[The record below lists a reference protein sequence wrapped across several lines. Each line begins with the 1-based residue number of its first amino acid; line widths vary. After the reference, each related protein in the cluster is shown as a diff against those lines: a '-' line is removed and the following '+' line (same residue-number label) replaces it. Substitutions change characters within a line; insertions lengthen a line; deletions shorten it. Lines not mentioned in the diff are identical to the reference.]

1 MSESQ
6 VLNPGRKLV
15 VVWTEYVLHTNAA
28 RFFLLFV
35 WRISRNASLHW
46 HEFIRFGFECT
57 TVLAKEDC
65 FFPTFYLAVVVLDEC
80 ASQGRGGSRNLMAL
94 SGHLEPWALVWESP
108 ALLSGDERERADQG
122 EDMWGNHLATTL
134 GTNEQPECSRVHWS
148 LKWYFV
154 CKTINFLIND
164 PAQLRIQDWVFMSW
178 LSRCRYW

>member
-65 FFPTFYLAVVVLDEC
+65 FFPLSIWLWLCWTSAPP
-80 ASQGRGGSRNLMAL
+80 RGEEGAATWWL
-94 SGHLEPWALVWESP
+94 WALGALGLGLGEPCPPFGRWKGESWSRGRHVREP
-108 ALLSGDERERADQG
+108 LSNNFGDK
-122 EDMWGNHLATTL
+122 WTTRML
-134 GTNEQPECSRVHWS
+134 QST
-148 LKWYFV
+148 
-154 CKTINFLIND
+154 LIVKM
-164 PAQLRIQDWVFMSW
+164 VFC
-178 LSRCRYW
+178 LQNN